1 MDKFQLNKPSEVTDE
16 NINSI
21 VNDIYDAIN
30 RLSNLVAQEPEKS
43 SKPKPKP
50 SGSTKTIEDTADGS
64 IKFGVNF
71 NGEWYYTSAL
81 VKGEQYGI

>member
-1 MDKFQLNKPSEVTDE
+1 MDKFQLNKPSEVTDD
-16 NINSI
+16 NISAI
-21 VNDIYDAIN
+21 INDVYDAIN
-30 RLSNLVAQEPEKS
+30 RLSNLLAQEPEKS

-50 SGSTKTIEDTADGS
+50 SGSTKTIEDPVDGA

-81 VKGEQYGI
+81 VKGE